1 MYKQKVIY
9 SHMKQFIQMLG
20 KRGLFM
26 EKKKAIE
33 KFLRTMMLII
43 MSAVICLGITKSAY
57 AKVSDS
63 TKIAAK
69 KAYQNHMK
77 KQGGVYFTMWDVD
90 RDGLK
95 ELLVTSGYP
104 KVGNTPEYADVYTY
118 VNGKVKYAGKIGSP
132 MSGIS
137 YNSSTKRLHASRG
150 GGGSIE
156 YWYYTLT
163 KNKKVRQVMCGAY
176 INGVKNGK
184 EQYRCIYNGKS
195 ISFNKWLKITKKWSS
210 QSRDMKYYWN
220 TQYNREKYI

>member
-1 MYKQKVIY
+1 
-9 SHMKQFIQMLG
+9 
-20 KRGLFM
+20 
-26 EKKKAIE
+26 
-33 KFLRTMMLII
+33 
-43 MSAVICLGITKSAY
+43 
-57 AKVSDS
+57 
-63 TKIAAK
+63 
-69 KAYQNHMK
+69 MK
-77 KQGGVYFTMWDVD
+77 KQGGVYFTTWDVD

-156 YWYYTLT
+156 FWYYTLT
-163 KNKKVRQVMCGAY
+163 KNKKVKQVMCGAY

-184 EQYRCIYNGKS
+184 EQYRCVYNGKS
-195 ISFNKWLKITKKWSS
+195 ISYNKWLKTTKKWIS

-220 TQYNREKYI
+220 TQYNRKKIYKIIADSNTPVNF

>member
-9 SHMKQFIQMLG
+9 SHVKQFIQMLG

-43 MSAVICLGITKSAY
+43 MSVVICLGITKSAY

-63 TKIAAK
+63 TKTAAK

-163 KNKKVRQVMCGAY
+163 KKK
-176 INGVKNGK
+176 
-184 EQYRCIYNGKS
+184 
-195 ISFNKWLKITKKWSS
+195 
-210 QSRDMKYYWN
+210 
-220 TQYNREKYI
+220 